1 MIEFFNAKMQEA
13 KLNTAPGNPVI
24 AAQINLEQNFAFI
37 EVHCYGLV
45 SFLGICLF
53 AGICVFYMIGTT
65 YTCINGLKLKLSSAK
80 SDNKGKKAEEKA
92 TTAGLFHQIFAT
104 YTCVVN
110 IFLSILSCCWW
121 RWF

>member
-1 MIEFFNAKMQEA
+1 MQEA

-53 AGICVFYMIGTT
+53 AGICVFDWDHRYMYQWFEI
-65 YTCINGLKLKLSSAK
+65 
-80 SDNKGKKAEEKA
+80 E
-92 TTAGLFHQIFAT
+92 
-104 YTCVVN
+104 VV
-110 IFLSILSCCWW
+110 ISQK
-121 RWF
+121 

>member
-65 YTCINGLKLKLSSAK
+65 DTCISGLKLKLSSAK
-80 SDNKGKKAEEKA
+80 SDNKGKIAEEKA
-92 TTAGLFHQIFAT
+92 TTAGH
-104 YTCVVN
+104 
-110 IFLSILSCCWW
+110 LSSNFCHIHLYC
-121 RWF
+121 